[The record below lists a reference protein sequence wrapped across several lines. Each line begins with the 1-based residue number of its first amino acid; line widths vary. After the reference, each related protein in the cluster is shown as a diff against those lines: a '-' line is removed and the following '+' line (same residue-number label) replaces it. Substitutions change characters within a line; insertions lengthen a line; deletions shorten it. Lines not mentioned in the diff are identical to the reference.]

1 MPLLRVVF
9 IRPENRTTP
18 VPRAPA
24 GFEDSRPTG

>member
-1 MPLLRVVF
+1 LRVVF

-18 VPRAPA
+18 DQRAPA